1 VAAPNKSKTI
11 PKAGARSRKS
21 AGLLLFRHRGDV
33 TEVFL
38 VHPGGPFWA
47 KKDDGA
53 WSIPKGEFAEGEEPL
68 DAAKREFRE
77 ETGSKV
83 EGEFEVLD
91 PVRQPSGKLVY
102 AWAVR
107 GDIDPAA
114 VHSNTFSM
122 ELPKGSGKMREFPEI
137 DRAGWFSLMAAR
149 RKLLKGQVPFL
160 DQLEKMLFAT

>member
-1 VAAPNKSKTI
+1 MTKKS
-11 PKAGARSRKS
+11 PRFPA
-21 AGLLLFRHRGDV
+21 LGDQ
-33 TEVFL
+33 
-38 VHPGGPFWA
+38 P
-47 KKDDGA
+47 
-53 WSIPKGEFAEGEEPL
+53 

>member
-1 VAAPNKSKTI
+1 VAAPNK
-11 PKAGARSRKS
+11 PKANPTAGARSRRS
-21 AGLLLFRHRGDV
+21 AGLLFFRQSGGA

-47 KKDDGA
+47 RKDDGA

-68 DAAKREFRE
+68 DAAKREFWE
-77 ETGSKV
+77 ETGSQA
-83 EGEFEVLD
+83 EGDFQPLD

-114 VHSNTFSM
+114 VRSNNFSM
-122 ELPKGSGKMREFPEI
+122 EWPKGSGKMREFPEV
-137 DRAGWFSLMAAR
+137 DRAGWFSFIVAR

-160 DQLEKMLFAT
+160 DQLERMLFGS